1 MRKKLYLFLLV
12 ALCGAM
18 INPAVA
24 KKKNKKKA
32 STEATTK
39 KKEKKETKY
48 DKLFKDKKVTTAKG
62 FITLHQFDNKVYF
75 ELPLKVLNRDILLGS
90 TIAETTDNQFGCV
103 GEKSGDPFLI
113 RFVQRDST
121 ITLRRVQAGQF
132 YAILY
137 VDGCQL
143 GIGRY
148 VKGHGDRET
157 SGIGAARFHV

>member
-1 MRKKLYLFLLV
+1 MT
-12 ALCGAM
+12 
-18 INPAVA
+18 NPAVA

-32 STEATTK
+32 STEATT

-62 FITLHQFDNKVYF
+62 FITLHKLDNKIYF
-75 ELPLKVLNRDILLGS
+75 ELPIKVMNRDILLGS

-132 YAILY
+132 SE
-137 VDGCQL
+137 
-143 GIGRY
+143 
-148 VKGHGDRET
+148 DRE
-157 SGIGAARFHV
+157 IK

>member
-1 MRKKLYLFLLV
+1 MRGYDYSR
-12 ALCGAM
+12 CGQEEKQEKSF
-18 INPAVA
+18 NR
-24 KKKNKKKA
+24 
-32 STEATTK
+32 SYDK

-48 DKLFKDKKVTTAKG
+48 DKLFKGKKVMTAKG

-121 ITLRRVQAGQF
+121 ITLRRVQAGQCS
-132 YAILY
+132 
-137 VDGCQL
+137 D
-143 GIGRY
+143 
-148 VKGHGDRET
+148 DREIKNVCRVVQCRL
-157 SGIGAARFHV
+157 SPKLLR